1 MAIYLL
7 VEPVPVAVRS
17 QNTWSQNVG
26 KFIKLSKIPGDNH
39 AVECTPFVQ
48 NLNSEFSRRHLN
60 LHRVQEF
67 NQIIL
72 DDGTTRECFWPVRHA
87 ARIPKRLDLET
98 ARLLLVVSY
107 TYWHSP
113 KGSIFYNFHSTY
125 FHTNRRESQPAV
137 FRESCSRK
145 NPSYVVDGIQRGNLL
160 QRKRL
165 SSIFGIYRTSR
176 GRH

>member
-72 DDGTTRECFWPVRHA
+72 DDGTTRECF
-87 ARIPKRLDLET
+87 
-98 ARLLLVVSY
+98 
-107 TYWHSP
+107 
-113 KGSIFYNFHSTY
+113 
-125 FHTNRRESQPAV
+125 
-137 FRESCSRK
+137 
-145 NPSYVVDGIQRGNLL
+145 
-160 QRKRL
+160 
-165 SSIFGIYRTSR
+165 
-176 GRH
+176 